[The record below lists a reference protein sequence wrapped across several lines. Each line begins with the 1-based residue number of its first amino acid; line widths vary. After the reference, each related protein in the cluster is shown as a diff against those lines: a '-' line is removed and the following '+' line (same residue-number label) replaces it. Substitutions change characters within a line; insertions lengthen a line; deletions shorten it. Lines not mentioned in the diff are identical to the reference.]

1 MSTHEDIARKF
12 EEKTPSDRSFGRVFA
27 VFFLLVGLLPT
38 LRHGPPRLWALA
50 VSGLFLLITI
60 VRPTLLSGANKLWM
74 KLSLLL
80 SRVMNPLVIALMFYV
95 VFVPVGLILRALG
108 KDTLRLKPDKKALS
122 YWIPRN
128 PPGPS
133 RGSMTKQF

>member
-1 MSTHEDIARKF
+1 MNTHEDIARKF
-12 EEKTPSDRSFGRVFA
+12 EEKAPSDRSFGRVFA
-27 VFFLLVGLLPT
+27 AFFLLVGLLPT
-38 LRHGPPRLWALA
+38 LRHGPPRVWALA
-50 VSGLFLLITI
+50 VSGFFLTMTF
-60 VRPTLLSGANKLWM
+60 VRPTLLGGANKLWM

-80 SRVMNPLVIALMFYV
+80 GRVMNPLVIALMFYV
-95 VFVPVGLILRALG
+95 VFVPVGMILRALG

>member
-1 MSTHEDIARKF
+1 MSMHEDIARKF

-27 VFFLLVGLLPT
+27 VFFLLVGSLPT
-38 LRHGPPRLWALA
+38 LRHGPLRLWALA
-50 VSGLFLLITI
+50 VSGVFLLITF

-80 SRVMNPLVIALMFYV
+80 GRVMNPLVIALMFYV

-108 KDTLRLKPDKKALS
+108 KDTLRLKPDKKAPS

>member
-38 LRHGPPRLWALA
+38 LRHGPLRLWALA

-60 VRPTLLSGANKLWM
+60 VRPTLLSGAIGLDRDQEQTGF
-74 KLSLLL
+74 L
-80 SRVMNPLVIALMFYV
+80 PQALYEC
-95 VFVPVGLILRALG
+95 G
-108 KDTLRLKPDKKALS
+108 
-122 YWIPRN
+122 W
-128 PPGPS
+128 
-133 RGSMTKQF
+133 

>member
-1 MSTHEDIARKF
+1 
-12 EEKTPSDRSFGRVFA
+12 
-27 VFFLLVGLLPT
+27 
-38 LRHGPPRLWALA
+38 
-50 VSGLFLLITI
+50 
-60 VRPTLLSGANKLWM
+60 
-74 KLSLLL
+74 
-80 SRVMNPLVIALMFYV
+80 MNPLVIALMFYV

-108 KDTLRLKPDKKALS
+108 KDTLRLKPDKKAPS